1 MLGVKRRRCVHILF
15 FICVMVAI
23 SSFSSSFT
31 IPDEEEV
38 EEGKLRNNHLFEE
51 LKERYGRSSSTTNS
65 NNRNRNNNL
74 VFYTIGDWGV
84 RGIDGIDG
92 GKNFPGSAQMAVAR
106 QMKLLAEHVQP
117 QFIATLGDNF
127 YGSGVAD
134 VNDRQWIDKYE
145 HVYLGNNSS
154 IRSTRWFASLGD
166 HDHCGNVQAQIDYHS
181 AKNYLWHLGHGKAPY
196 YHKEFRI
203 GDESSTSDSD
213 NDNISD
219 EMQLIV
225 IDWVGLEGL
234 LAGKE
239 KRRFETQLGEFASA
253 EAGEEQLNWL
263 KRVLERGH
271 GKYRWRVVTAHRP
284 IISASSR
291 FANDNVAYPGE
302 SSTREALRVLLEN
315 SDIDVYINGHDHTAQ
330 HACTQRD
337 DFGGR
342 NKLTHYVTNGIGGY
356 ELHHLVQNENRPIET
371 LEAKNTFHGF
381 AMHSVTKDKFD
392 TVFIGHDGKVE
403 LKLSFDKTQQQCNRV
418 Q

>member
-1 MLGVKRRRCVHILF
+1 MIGVKRRRCVHLLF
-15 FICVMVAI
+15 FICVLVAI

-31 IPDEEEV
+31 IPEEEEV
-38 EEGKLRNNHLFEE
+38 GEGKKLRDNNQFED
-51 LKERYGRSSSTTNS
+51 LKERYGHRSSSDG
-65 NNRNRNNNL
+65 NL
-74 VFYTIGDWGV
+74 IFYTIGDWGV

-92 GKNFPGSAQMAVAR
+92 GKNFPGSAQMAVAQ
-106 QMKLLAEHVQP
+106 QMKLLAENVQP
-117 QFIATLGDNF
+117 QFVATLGDNF
-127 YGSGVAD
+127 YGAGVGSLE
-134 VNDRQWIDKYE
+134 DRQWDYKYE
-145 HVYLGNNSS
+145 QVYLKNNSS
-154 IRSTRWFASLGD
+154 LRSTRWFASLGD

-181 AKNYLWHLGHGKAPY
+181 AKNYLWHLGKAKTPY

-203 GDESSTSDSD
+203 GGGSSTSDS
-213 NDNISD
+213 DNISD

-225 IDWVGLEGL
+225 VDWVGLEGL

-239 KRRFETQLGEFASA
+239 KRRFEDQLGAFASA
-253 EAGEEQLNWL
+253 EAGEEQFNWL

-291 FANDNVAYPGE
+291 FAHDNVAYPGE

-315 SDIDVYINGHDHTAQ
+315 SDVDVYLNGHDHTAQ

-337 DFGGR
+337 DFNGK
-342 NKLTHYVTNGIGGY
+342 NKLTHYITNGIGGY
-356 ELHHLVQNENRPIET
+356 ELHHLVDNDKRPIET
-371 LEAKNTFHGF
+371 LDAKNTFHGF

-403 LKLSFDKTQQQCNRV
+403 LELSFDKTQQRCN
-418 Q
+418 